1 MNQNINSTT
10 NNLKSNTFWGIIFV
24 LITGTIAHFVYEW
37 SDNSF
42 IIGLFFP
49 VNESTWEHMKLCFFP
64 MLLYSLY
71 MNKKRKKE
79 YPGVTSALLFG
90 ILLSTFLIPVFFY
103 TYSGIIGKTFMPLDI
118 VTFIASVLLSFRAVY
133 KLTLSEKLISFTGML
148 KIFVIIIAVFFL
160 LFSYNPPDISLF
172 VNPER

>member
-71 MNKKRKKE
+71 MNKKERR
-79 YPGVTSALLFG
+79 S
-90 ILLSTFLIPVFFY
+90 IPVLRLRCFLAY
-103 TYSGIIGKTFMPLDI
+103 YSVHF
-118 VTFIASVLLSFRAVY
+118 
-133 KLTLSEKLISFTGML
+133 
-148 KIFVIIIAVFFL
+148 
-160 LFSYNPPDISLF
+160 
-172 VNPER
+172 